1 MKLGMEIIL
10 PLNLE
15 KENYGKIV
23 YLSHD
28 GGDAHGHYIADNF
41 KDLLN
46 NWSKVGA
53 VGGDDW
59 QWEVFYTEGKGI
71 DPESENAKEWREY
84 IFSKI

>member
-1 MKLGMEIIL
+1 M
-10 PLNLE
+10 
-15 KENYGKIV
+15 
-23 YLSHD
+23 D
-28 GGDAHGHYIADNF
+28 F
-41 KDLLN
+41 LLAQMMN
-46 NWSKVGA
+46 MRMIKSDDWSKVGA

>member
-1 MKLGMEIIL
+1 MMVEMVMVIIQQIIL
-10 PLNLE
+10 
-15 KENYGKIV
+15 
-23 YLSHD
+23 
-28 GGDAHGHYIADNF
+28 